1 MLPLPSFLFVQVRS
15 TGATPLAL
23 ISATPA
29 PTPATTM
36 ADGTPS
42 GLSSGGGGGGSA
54 GAAPGSGALMLPAR
68 ANPHRL
74 FIREPP
80 PGTEAAATTSSVLTP
95 LRSPQPAGD
104 GGTPDRAANGDAYH
118 SGGQGHHTHSN
129 HHGNHHVSGGGR
141 GTPMGAGTP
150 ANGGAASVGGDDG
163 DAVLPRLGRLAA
175 EGYSYEPSAVQLQAM
190 YSADPSSLRN
200 VSNFTVSRRGF
211 GQVSSGQSSGGA
223 RSSWLPRLTA
233 P

>member
-1 MLPLPSFLFVQVRS
+1 MLPVPSFLFVQVRS

-23 ISATPA
+23 ISATPT
-29 PTPATTM
+29 PTPATT

-42 GLSSGGGGGGSA
+42 GLSSGGGGGSSA

-74 FIREPP
+74 FTREPP

-104 GGTPDRAANGDAYH
+104 GGMPDRAANGDAYH
-118 SGGQGHHTHSN
+118 SGGQGHHAHGN
-129 HHGNHHVSGGGR
+129 HHGNHHGSGDGR
-141 GTPMGAGTP
+141 GTPMGGATP
-150 ANGGAASVGGDDG
+150 ANGGAASAGGYGDDG

-190 YSADPSSLRN
+190 YSADPSSLRT

-211 GQVSSGQSSGGA
+211 GQVSPGQSEGRA
-223 RSSWLPRLTA
+223 
-233 P
+233 